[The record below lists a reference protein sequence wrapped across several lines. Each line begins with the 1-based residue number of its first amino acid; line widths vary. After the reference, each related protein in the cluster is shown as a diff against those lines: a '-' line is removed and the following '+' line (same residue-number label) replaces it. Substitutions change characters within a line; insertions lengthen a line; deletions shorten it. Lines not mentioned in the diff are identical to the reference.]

1 MQESRL
7 FRIVYYLLENGKATA
22 PELAQK
28 FEVSIRT
35 IYRDIDAISSAGI
48 PIYAAQ
54 GKGGGISIL
63 SDYTL
68 EKSFFSEQEREQ
80 ILMALQGIMATT
92 GKTSDELLT
101 KLSGLFQM
109 KFTKWIEVDF
119 SDWVQ
124 GKPQQNTFVLIK
136 NAIFQKKVISFCYFN
151 SKGNNSKRNALP
163 ICLVFK
169 SKDWYLYAFCLL
181 RNDYRFFKL
190 TRIRQVEMLSDTFIG
205 VSIQLLNRDCL
216 ALPTGSATACK
227 SIQDTV
233 HISKDCIQ
241 KPIQGFS
248 CEGLTVIV
256 HEFTVLPGSPLIGS
270 IINDDLIHIIT
281 FDLLI
286 KNITKN
292 LICGIRSQT
301 DDFIHGFFK
310 KWNQLLLGGFF
321 LFTWLLAFFLL
332 QLFHHRCLLF
342 FTLTQ
347 SSQSVCYEQKT
358 EDY

>member
-190 TRIRQVEMLSDTFIG
+190 TRIRQVEMLSDTF
-205 VSIQLLNRDCL
+205 
-216 ALPTGSATACK
+216 T
-227 SIQDTV
+227 QDFTPIRIEKQIHIEKTITV
-233 HISKDCIQ
+233 KLKFDRRIAFRVYD
-241 KPIQGFS
+241 
-248 CEGLTVIV
+248 
-256 HEFTVLPGSPLIGS
+256 EFT
-270 IINDDLIHIIT
+270 D
-281 FDLLI
+281 
-286 KNITKN
+286 NITEDTQGN
-292 LICGIRSQT
+292 LYVQVNLPDNEILYSYLLSFAEYVEVLEPQCIRKQ
-301 DDFIHGFFK
+301 IK
-310 KWNQLLLGGFF
+310 KR
-321 LFTWLLAFFLL
+321 L
-332 QLFHHRCLLF
+332 QKMQEKYI
-342 FTLTQ
+342 T
-347 SSQSVCYEQKT
+347 
-358 EDY
+358 

>member
-28 FEVSIRT
+28 FEVSVRT
-35 IYRDIDAISSAGI
+35 IYRDIDAISSVGI

-109 KFTKWIEVDF
+109 KYTKWIEVDF

-124 GKPQQNTFVLIK
+124 GKPQQNTFDLIK

-151 SKGNNSKRNALP
+151 SKGNNSKRNARP

-190 TRIRQVEMLSDTFIG
+190 TRIRQVEMLSDTF
-205 VSIQLLNRDCL
+205 
-216 ALPTGSATACK
+216 T
-227 SIQDTV
+227 QDFTPIRIEKQIHIEKTITV
-233 HISKDCIQ
+233 KLKFDRRIAFRVYD
-241 KPIQGFS
+241 
-248 CEGLTVIV
+248 
-256 HEFTVLPGSPLIGS
+256 EFT
-270 IINDDLIHIIT
+270 D
-281 FDLLI
+281 
-286 KNITKN
+286 NITEDTQGN
-292 LICGIRSQT
+292 LYVQVNLPDNEILYSYLLSFAEYVEVLEPQCIRKQ
-301 DDFIHGFFK
+301 IK
-310 KWNQLLLGGFF
+310 KR
-321 LFTWLLAFFLL
+321 L
-332 QLFHHRCLLF
+332 QKCKRNI
-342 FTLTQ
+342 
-347 SSQSVCYEQKT
+347 
-358 EDY
+358 

>member
-35 IYRDIDAISSAGI
+35 IYRDIDAISSVGI

-109 KFTKWIEVDF
+109 KYTKWIEVDF

-124 GKPQQNTFVLIK
+124 GKPQQNTFDLIK

-151 SKGNNSKRNALP
+151 SKGNNSKRNARP

-190 TRIRQVEMLSDTFIG
+190 TRIRQVEMLSDTF
-205 VSIQLLNRDCL
+205 
-216 ALPTGSATACK
+216 T
-227 SIQDTV
+227 QDFT
-233 HISKDCIQ
+233 
-241 KPIQGFS
+241 PIRIEKQ
-248 CEGLTVIV
+248 
-256 HEFTVLPGSPLIGS
+256 
-270 IINDDLIHIIT
+270 IHIEKTIT
-281 FDLLI
+281 VKLKFDRRIAFRVYGGVRSLR
-286 KNITKN
+286 NTAFGQSC
-292 LICGIRSQT
+292 CG
-301 DDFIHGFFK
+301 
-310 KWNQLLLGGFF
+310 
-321 LFTWLLAFFLL
+321 AP
-332 QLFHHRCLLF
+332 
-342 FTLTQ
+342 
-347 SSQSVCYEQKT
+347 
-358 EDY
+358 

>member
-35 IYRDIDAISSAGI
+35 IYRDIDAISSVGI

-68 EKSFFSEQEREQ
+68 EKSFLSEQEREQ

-151 SKGNNSKRNALP
+151 SKGNNSKRNARP

-190 TRIRQVEMLSDTFIG
+190 TRIRQVEMLSDTF
-205 VSIQLLNRDCL
+205 
-216 ALPTGSATACK
+216 T
-227 SIQDTV
+227 QDFTPIRIEKQIHIEKTITV
-233 HISKDCIQ
+233 KLKFDRRIAFRVYD
-241 KPIQGFS
+241 
-248 CEGLTVIV
+248 
-256 HEFTVLPGSPLIGS
+256 EFT
-270 IINDDLIHIIT
+270 D
-281 FDLLI
+281 
-286 KNITKN
+286 NITEDTQGN
-292 LICGIRSQT
+292 LYVQVNLPDNEILYSYLLSFAEYVEVLEPQCIRKQ
-301 DDFIHGFFK
+301 IK
-310 KWNQLLLGGFF
+310 KR
-321 LFTWLLAFFLL
+321 L
-332 QLFHHRCLLF
+332 QKMQEKYI
-342 FTLTQ
+342 T
-347 SSQSVCYEQKT
+347 
-358 EDY
+358 

>member
-22 PELAQK
+22 PELAEK

-35 IYRDIDAISSAGI
+35 IYRVIDAISSAGI

-68 EKSFFSEQEREQ
+68 EKSFLSEQEREQ

-101 KLSGLFQM
+101 KLSGLFQI
-109 KFTKWIEVDF
+109 KYTKWIEVDF

-124 GKPQQNTFVLIK
+124 GKPQQNTFDLIK

-151 SKGNNSKRNALP
+151 SKGNNSKRNARP

-190 TRIRQVEMLSDTFIG
+190 TRIRQVEMLSDTF
-205 VSIQLLNRDCL
+205 
-216 ALPTGSATACK
+216 T
-227 SIQDTV
+227 QDFTPIRIEKQIHIEKTITV
-233 HISKDCIQ
+233 KLKFDRRIAFRVYD
-241 KPIQGFS
+241 
-248 CEGLTVIV
+248 
-256 HEFTVLPGSPLIGS
+256 EFT
-270 IINDDLIHIIT
+270 D
-281 FDLLI
+281 
-286 KNITKN
+286 NITEDTQGN
-292 LICGIRSQT
+292 LYVQVNLPDNEILYSYLLSFAEYVEVLEPQCIRKQ
-301 DDFIHGFFK
+301 IK
-310 KWNQLLLGGFF
+310 KR
-321 LFTWLLAFFLL
+321 L
-332 QLFHHRCLLF
+332 QKMQEKYI
-342 FTLTQ
+342 T
-347 SSQSVCYEQKT
+347 
-358 EDY
+358 

>member
-68 EKSFFSEQEREQ
+68 EKSLLSEQEREQ

-109 KFTKWIEVDF
+109 KYTKWIEVDF

-124 GKPQQNTFVLIK
+124 GKPQQNTFNLIK

-151 SKGNNSKRNALP
+151 SKGNNSKRNARP

-190 TRIRQVEMLSDTFIG
+190 TRIRQIEMLSDTFTHDFTPIN
-205 VSIQLLNRDCL
+205 IEKQIHIEK
-216 ALPTGSATACK
+216 T
-227 SIQDTV
+227 ITV
-233 HISKDCIQ
+233 KLKFDRRIAFRVYDEFTDNITED
-241 KPIQGFS
+241 IQGNLYVQVNLPDNEILYSYLLSFA
-248 CEGLTVIV
+248 EYV
-256 HEFTVLPGSPLIGS
+256 EVLEPQCIRKQIKKRLQKMQEKY
-270 IINDDLIHIIT
+270 IT
-281 FDLLI
+281 
-286 KNITKN
+286 
-292 LICGIRSQT
+292 
-301 DDFIHGFFK
+301 
-310 KWNQLLLGGFF
+310 
-321 LFTWLLAFFLL
+321 
-332 QLFHHRCLLF
+332 
-342 FTLTQ
+342 
-347 SSQSVCYEQKT
+347 
-358 EDY
+358 